1 MEAEYLPFFHV
12 GVLVR
17 DIEQAA
23 VDFGQ
28 LLGLR
33 FEPVR
38 TAPLVTGEPMRFRY
52 SLPGPPFIELVQMA
66 DTSLGI
72 WGPEQGEGLHHI
84 AFADPDVPGTC
95 AAFGGQADTVVAGG
109 GVGGGAGGAAR
120 VIFTRPEALH
130 GIRIEYLQSA
140 MVTATFERL
149 RDAVGPAVHPADG
162 GAADK
167 PDEPGDPADGT

>member
-1 MEAEYLPFFHV
+1 VNAEYVPFFHV

-23 VDFGQ
+23 VDFGK

-38 TAPLVTGEPMRFRY
+38 SAPLVTGELMRFCY

-66 DTSLGI
+66 DTSIGI
-72 WGPEQGEGLHHI
+72 WGPEQDEGLHHI

-95 AAFGGQADTVVAGG
+95 AAFGGQADTVV
-109 GVGGGAGGAAR
+109 GGGAGGSAR
-120 VIFTRPEALH
+120 VVFTRPEALH
-130 GIRIEYLQSA
+130 GVRIEYLQSA

-149 RDAVGPAVHPADG
+149 RHAAEG
-162 GAADK
+162 G
-167 PDEPGDPADGT
+167 